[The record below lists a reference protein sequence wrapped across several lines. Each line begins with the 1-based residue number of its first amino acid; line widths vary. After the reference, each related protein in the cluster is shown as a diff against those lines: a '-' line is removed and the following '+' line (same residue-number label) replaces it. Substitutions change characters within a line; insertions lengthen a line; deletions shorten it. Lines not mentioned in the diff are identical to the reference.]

1 MDPNTSSENR
11 VIDYADYYQLIAVL
25 QKLKEAMA
33 NVRRSTLQDA
43 EKGYPAITY
52 IPPIDTLHEEVRYCH
67 PWLELGSFNTSFKE
81 HEIALLGIENVWF
94 DDRANSRRTFDFPGL
109 IICSQST
116 IDEVKHLNDA
126 KNEFKSCVLALK
138 EKYSDLTDTDVE
150 EELFYREREW
160 AALDSVKKVF
170 QKAQIARI
178 LIKHVY
184 RNVHTI
190 TGGKLLRAKPYY
202 NPKQTTR
209 ARTVEKQIA
218 LLEKKAK
225 AKTKEGEP
233 VSQKLIETIEALK
246 ELDPTIEISERHE
259 PYEVITLNYK
269 ILPPDSDKGTWSKLY
284 AQLPVFCLGEPSTKL
299 ESLVDFSSLATPY
312 DKRESD
318 RKEKSHRA
326 DKVWWNEE
334 PFSDAFNLYL
344 PLPDREQ
351 KKKDREEKKQL
362 KAKLAS
368 NQVP

>member
-43 EKGYPAITY
+43 DKGYPAITY

-81 HEIALLGIENVWF
+81 HEIALLGIENIWF
-94 DDRANSRRTFDFPGL
+94 DDRANSRRTFDFPG
-109 IICSQST
+109 IIVCSQST

-225 AKTKEGEP
+225 TKAKQGESA
-233 VSQKLIETIEALK
+233 SQKLIETIEALK
-246 ELDPTIEISERHE
+246 ELDPTTEISERHE

-269 ILPPDSDKGTWSKLY
+269 FQPPSSEKGTWSKLY
-284 AQLPVFCLGEPSTKL
+284 AQLPVFCLGEPSIKL
-299 ESLVDFSSLATPY
+299 ASLVDFSSLATPY

-318 RKEKSHRA
+318 RIKKSRRA
-326 DKVWWNEE
+326 EKVWWNEE

-351 KKKDREEKKQL
+351 KKKDRAEKKQL
-362 KAKLAS
+362 KAKLEA
-368 NQVP
+368 NQIN